1 MREIYEL
8 LFGDQDIYEDF
19 DTKDGWMLDLQG
31 WGGHREYFK
40 ARIEETEPHLII
52 EVGTWKG
59 KSACA
64 MADICTEIFET
75 DRHPSDPQPTMPE
88 IVCVDTWLG
97 ATEFWTNHQDPK
109 RYKSLALA
117 CGYPQVYYQFL
128 ANVILSGHEN
138 IITPFPQSSINAA
151 RLFRKQGVEAD
162 LIYVDASHEYDDVKM
177 DLEYYYDCLR
187 SGGVMFGDDYCEYW
201 KGVIQAVD
209 EFAAS
214 KGLHVQTERYLN
226 PDGQAPSDY
235 WRIRKP

>member
-1 MREIYEL
+1 MREIYKL
-8 LFGDQDIYEDF
+8 LFGEQDIYSELDM
-19 DTKDGWMLDLQG
+19 DGWETDLQG
-31 WGGHREYFK
+31 WGGHEEYF
-40 ARIEETEPHLII
+40 ANRIMETEPRLII

-59 KSACA
+59 KSAVA
-64 MADICTEIFET
+64 MADICKQNLYTT
-75 DRHPSDPQPTMPE
+75 QVQPE

-109 RYKSLALA
+109 RYKSLQLE

-128 ANVILSGHEN
+128 ANVILSGHED

-151 RLFRKQGVEAD
+151 RLFRKEKVQAD

-187 SGGVMFGDDYCEYW
+187 SGGVIFGDDYCEYW